1 MQRPASEVRK
11 DRVKRTPTER
21 RLRRDADQAYFDFAA
36 KGELEKLTATQ
47 PPLMTPPAGWV
58 VAPINDERKA
68 KRVKKKRKRS
78 ATQ

>member
-1 MQRPASEVRK
+1 M
-11 DRVKRTPTER
+11 KRSAIER
-21 RLRRDADQAYFDFAA
+21 RLRRDADQAHFAFVG
-36 KGELEKLTATQ
+36 KGELEKLIATQ